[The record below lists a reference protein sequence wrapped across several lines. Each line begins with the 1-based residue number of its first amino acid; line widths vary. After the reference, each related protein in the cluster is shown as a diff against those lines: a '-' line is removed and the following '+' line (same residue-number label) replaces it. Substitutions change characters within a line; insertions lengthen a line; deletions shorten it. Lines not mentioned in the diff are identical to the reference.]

1 MVYYLRQELKFSM
14 RGAGVITVLAGLS
27 LFAPAGA
34 HCQAPLQF
42 DAASV
47 RPHAPGDDE
56 FSSPQFLPGGRFVS
70 KGPLFSVIAAAYDLL
85 PNRGGRLTGGPDWL
99 RTRSGALDIQATS
112 VIPARLPVQERNDR
126 MRTMLQTLLA
136 DRFKLKLRR
145 ETKEMPVYALVVAKD
160 GPKLQKADIQE
171 KDCTEGPFIV
181 MPGIPNTACH
191 SFIGGQVRA
200 IHARAVSLA
209 DVATYVENWTDRPL
223 IDKTGIKGLYQIE
236 TTHWQPMD
244 PGSSPTSPGAKQ
256 DGVDVADL
264 PTIFEVF
271 GKLGLKIE
279 SQRDQVETYVIE
291 HVEKPSEN

>member
-1 MVYYLRQELKFSM
+1 M
-14 RGAGVITVLAGLS
+14 RGVSVIALLAGFS
-27 LFAPAGA
+27 LFAPAVA
-34 HCQAPLQF
+34 RCQAPWQF
-42 DAASV
+42 DVASV
-47 RPHAPGDDE
+47 RPHAAADDE
-56 FSSPQFLPGGRFVS
+56 FTSPEFLPSGRFVS
-70 KGPLFSVIAAAYDLL
+70 KGPLFTVIAAAFDLL

-112 VIPARLPVQERNDR
+112 VIPAGLSVQERHER
-126 MRTMLQTLLA
+126 MRLMLQALLA
-136 DRFKLKLRR
+136 DRFKLKIRR
-145 ETKEMPVYALVVAKD
+145 ETTEMPVYALVVAK
-160 GPKLQKADIQE
+160 GSPKLQKADIQE

-181 MPGIPNTACH
+181 MPGTPNTACH

-223 IDKTGIKGLYQIE
+223 IDKTGIKGLYHIE
-236 TTHWQPMD
+236 TTPWQSMD
-244 PGSSPTSPGAKQ
+244 LRSSPPPPGAKQ
-256 DGVDVADL
+256 DRVDVADL

-271 GKLGLKIE
+271 EKLGLKME